1 MERVI
6 VIGGGLAGSEAAW
19 QIAKRKIEVELWDI
33 KPEKLTP
40 AHKHPFL
47 AELVCSN
54 SLRSTDITTGAGLLK
69 AEMKILDSLIIR
81 AAEICRVPAG
91 NSLAVDRICFG
102 TTVQKALEQTGFV
115 KIVCKE
121 ATEIPLER
129 PLIIATGPLT
139 TEPLAK
145 AIKKLC
151 GEEHLY
157 YYDATSPIVSAD
169 SINYEKVYFA
179 SRYDKGAGDFIN
191 CPMTEEEYKRFVEA
205 VLSAPKV
212 EPKDFE
218 EPRYF
223 EGCLPIEVMA
233 QRGFLTLAHGPMKP
247 VGLADPKTGKMPFAV
262 VQLRREDKNGEAYE
276 LVGFQTKMTWTAQNE
291 VFRLIPG
298 LENAEFLRFGSIH
311 RNTYICSPKLL
322 DNAQSFI
329 GENGLFFAGQITG
342 VEGYIESAAS
352 GLLAGIAASHLVKG
366 KKYSPPPATTAHGAL
381 IKHITCSDP
390 KNFQPSNIHFGLL
403 EPLEDKKLRGRAK
416 KEALAKRA
424 LTEIKLWSSSL

>member
-6 VIGGGLAGSEAAW
+6 VIGGGLAGSEASW
-19 QIAKRKIEVELWDI
+19 QIAKRKIEVELWEI
-33 KPEKLTP
+33 KPKKFTP

-54 SLRSTDITTGAGLLK
+54 SLRSTELTTGAGLLK
-69 AEMKILDSLIIR
+69 AEMKTLDSLIIK

-91 NSLAVDRICFG
+91 SSLAVDRIFFG
-102 TTVQKALEQTGFV
+102 TTVQRMLEQTGFV
-115 KIVCKE
+115 KIVCNE
-121 ATEIPLER
+121 ATEVPATR
-129 PLIIATGPLT
+129 PAIIATGPLT
-139 TEPLAK
+139 TEPLAC
-145 AIKKLC
+145 AFKKLC

-169 SINYEKVYFA
+169 SIDHEKVYFA
-179 SRYDKGAGDFIN
+179 SRYDKGEGDFIN
-191 CPMTEEEYKRFVEA
+191 CPMTEEEYKKFVEA

-233 QRGFLTLAHGPMKP
+233 QRGILTLAHGPLRP
-247 VGLADPKTGKMPFAV
+247 VGLIDPKTGKIPFAV
-262 VQLRREDKNGEAYE
+262 VQLRREDASSEAYE

-311 RNTYICSPKLL
+311 RNTYFCSPRFL
-322 DNAQSFI
+322 DGSQNFI

-352 GLLAGIAASHLVKG
+352 GLLAGIAAARLIQG
-366 KKYSPPPATTAHGAL
+366 TKYLPPPATTAHGAL
-381 IKHITCSDP
+381 IKHITQSDP

-403 EPLEDKKLRGRAK
+403 EPPEDKKLRGRAK
-416 KEALAKRA
+416 KEALAAKA
-424 LTEIKLWSSSL
+424 LAEIKRYSDAL